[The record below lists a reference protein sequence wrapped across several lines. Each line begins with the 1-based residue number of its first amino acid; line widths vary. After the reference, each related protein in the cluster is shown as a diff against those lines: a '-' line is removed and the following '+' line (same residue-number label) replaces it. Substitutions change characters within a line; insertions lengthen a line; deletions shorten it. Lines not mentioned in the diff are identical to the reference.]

1 MSEGGEFLLPQV
13 AQAAAV
19 TVGVGEDEAALAQQ
33 VMHEARRVEATRL
46 ELAELYKAEMRRL
59 RFALSELQL
68 KYGDL
73 D

>member
-1 MSEGGEFLLPQV
+1 MSEEREFLLPQV
-13 AQAAAV
+13 GQAASV

-46 ELAELYKAEMRRL
+46 ELAELYRAEMRRL
-59 RFALSELQL
+59 KFALSELSER
-68 KYGDL
+68 YGDL

>member
-1 MSEGGEFLLPQV
+1 MSESEFLLPQV
-13 AQAAAV
+13 EQAASV

-46 ELAELYKAEMRRL
+46 ELAELYRAEMRRL
-59 RFALSELQL
+59 KFALSELGKQ
-68 KYGDL
+68 YGDL